1 MKAKDTTT
9 KSALHDATPTWNGF
23 NYQGKIGLY
32 VCLCI
37 IKQTYTSGSASK
49 NLDHQYF
56 DQFSIEYEWIED
68 FSILKNDEYL
78 SIHQVKHYNA
88 SAFSH
93 YLDAIDTIVCRRI
106 GVISIDDLIPHVL
119 VQTNETKESAAESL
133 LEALEAG
140 GIVDANCRINSDWS
154 VKIPLLKPSHQLPA
168 ERALATA
175 WELYTKA
182 YGKNVPVYLHTSS
195 KISPPTKVLQE
206 YSWKH
211 ASTGN
216 TFKSS
221 SPKSLNLHYEEDLAF
236 PFILA
241 LDDAALDVELQ
252 TLISELREIIK
263 PGAIPIKGTSS
274 ASCHLAALLLE
285 VDRHIANRHKRIK
298 EKTILS
304 ATPLSTECAIRFS
317 TLIRLLE
324 KDFYIQDEE
333 HFGLCAKLIFE
344 YSIESRIDALRDAI
358 QDSIDEGIDP
368 IGVISEKRR
377 LEQYRHDVLNDMP
390 NAKLLTYLEQCSPHH
405 KKTEP
410 HEVYFAKIAQ
420 PDAISNTLLR
430 FISLIKQDLFNF
442 FATCAQNERYLPSC
456 IDASDS
462 PSPAAQA
469 HRRIAKY
476 ITDAANASAFVNA
489 LLYDYHYIAIKAKD
503 SMDTPCHIEPPSFST
518 VTSSDDTRPVFHE
531 KRRTQLIHYPI
542 AAKRLNG
549 EIC

>member
-1 MKAKDTTT
+1 MTSKDITT

-32 VCLCI
+32 ACLCI
-37 IKQTYTSGSASK
+37 IKQTYLKSGVTEHI
-49 NLDHQYF
+49 DHQYF

-68 FSILKNDEYL
+68 FSILKNDAYQ

-88 SAFSH
+88 SAFSN

-119 VQTNETKESAAESL
+119 VQAGETKESAAEDL
-133 LEALEAG
+133 LKDLQVAA
-140 GIVDANCRINSDWS
+140 IVDADCRINNDWS
-154 VKIPLLKPSHQLPA
+154 TKIPRLKASHQLPA
-168 ERALATA
+168 GRAMSAV
-175 WELYTKA
+175 WDLYMKA

-195 KISPPTKVLQE
+195 KISPPTKALE
-206 YSWKH
+206 DYSWKH

-216 TFKSS
+216 TLRGG
-221 SPKSLNLHYEEDLAF
+221 SPTSLNLHYEENLAF
-236 PFILA
+236 PFKLA
-241 LDDAALDVELQ
+241 LDDAALDAELQ
-252 TLISELREIIK
+252 ALISELREVIK

-285 VDRHIANRHKRIK
+285 VDRHIASRHKRIK
-298 EKTILS
+298 EKNKIS
-304 ATPLSTECAIRFS
+304 ATPLTAECALKFS
-317 TLIRLLE
+317 TLTRLLE

-344 YSIESRIDALRDAI
+344 YSIETKINALRDAI
-358 QDSIDEGIDP
+358 QDLLDDGMDP
-368 IGVISEKRR
+368 SNIISERRR
-377 LEQYRHDVLNDMP
+377 LEQYRQDVLNGIP
-390 NAKLLTYLEQCSPHH
+390 NAKLLAYLEQCSPHH

-410 HEVYFAKIAQ
+410 HEIYFAKIVQ

-430 FISLIKQDLFNF
+430 FISLLKQDLSNF
-442 FATCAQNERYLPSC
+442 FATCALNEKYLPSC

-462 PSPAAQA
+462 PSPAMQA
-469 HRRIAKY
+469 HRRIAKC
-476 ITDAANASAFVNA
+476 IADAANASAFVNA

-503 SMDTPCHIEPPSFST
+503 SVDTLYPIEPPSFST
-518 VTSSDDTRPVFHE
+518 VTASDGVRPVFHE
-531 KRRTQLIHYPI
+531 KRRTQLIHYPL